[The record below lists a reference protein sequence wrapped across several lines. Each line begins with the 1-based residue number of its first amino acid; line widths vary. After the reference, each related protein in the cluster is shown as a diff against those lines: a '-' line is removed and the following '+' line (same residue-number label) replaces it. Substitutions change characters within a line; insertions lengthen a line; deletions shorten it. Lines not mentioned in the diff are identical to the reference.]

1 MVIMLRKITDLG
13 TPEEKVEDTRIA
25 DVRLDNRSSGPVI
38 IYHWDGIPMYWS
50 IVDRIGDAWALDT
63 DRHRTIRTILV
74 IDDKEYD
81 EAQVK
86 EHYAELKALFDRI
99 YTEKL
104 LQEIDDD
111 QGSFEGVQREST

>member
-1 MVIMLRKITDLG
+1 MVIVLRKITDLG

-25 DVRLDNRSSGPVI
+25 DVHFVDRSPVPAI
-38 IYHWDGIPMYWS
+38 TYHCDRVPRGWKIW
-50 IVDRIGDAWALDT
+50 DRIGDAWALDK
-63 DRHRTIRTILV
+63 DVHRTIRTILV

-81 EAQVK
+81 EVQVK
-86 EHYAELKALFDRI
+86 EHYSELKVLFDRI

-111 QGSFEGVQREST
+111 QGSFEGV

>member
-13 TPEEKVEDTRIA
+13 TPEEKVKDTRIV
-25 DVRLDNRSSGPVI
+25 DVCFVDGSSVPAI
-38 IYHWDGIPMYWS
+38 TYHCDSVPREWKIW
-50 IVDRIGDAWALDT
+50 DRIGDARTLDK
-63 DRHRTIRTILV
+63 DGYRTIRTILV

-99 YTEKL
+99 HTEKL

-111 QGSFEGVQREST
+111 QGSFEGV

>member
-1 MVIMLRKITDLG
+1 MVIILRKITDLG
-13 TPEEKVEDTRIA
+13 TPEEKVKDTRIA
-25 DVRLDNRSSGPVI
+25 DVQFVDGSSVPAI
-38 IYHWDGIPMYWS
+38 TYHCDSVPREWKIW
-50 IVDRIGDAWALDT
+50 DRIGDARTLDK
-63 DRHRTIRTILV
+63 DGYRTIRTVLV

-99 YTEKL
+99 HTEKL

-111 QGSFEGVQREST
+111 

>member
-1 MVIMLRKITDLG
+1 MVKLRKITDLG
-13 TPEEKVEDTRIA
+13 TPEEKVEDMTII
-25 DVRLDNRSSGPVI
+25 DVHLDDRSSVPAI
-38 IYHWDGIPMYWS
+38 SYRWDGIPNGWNTW
-50 IVDRIGDAWALDT
+50 DRIGDTWKLDKEGY
-63 DRHRTIRTILV
+63 RTTRTILV

-86 EHYAELKALFDRI
+86 EHYAELKVFFDRI

-111 QGSFEGVQREST
+111 QDSFESI

>member
-13 TPEEKVEDTRIA
+13 RLEEKVKDTRIT
-25 DVRLDNRSSGPVI
+25 DIHFVDGSSVPAI
-38 IYHWDGIPMYWS
+38 TYHCDSVPRGWKIW
-50 IVDRIGDAWALDT
+50 DRIGDAQTLDK
-63 DRHRTIRTILV
+63 DGYRIARTILV

-111 QGSFEGVQREST
+111 QDSFESV

>member
-1 MVIMLRKITDLG
+1 MVIVLRKITDLG

-25 DVRLDNRSSGPVI
+25 DVRLVDKSPVPAI
-38 IYHWDGIPMYWS
+38 TYHYDRVPRGWKIW
-50 IVDRIGDAWALDT
+50 DRIGDTWALDK
-63 DRHRTIRTILV
+63 DGHRTIRTILV
-74 IDDKEYD
+74 IDNKEYD

-104 LQEIDDD
+104 LEEIDDD
-111 QGSFEGVQREST
+111 QGSFEGV

>member
-13 TPEEKVEDTRIA
+13 TPEEKVRNTRIA
-25 DVRLDNRSSGPVI
+25 DVHFVDNSSVPAI
-38 IYHWDGIPMYWS
+38 TYHCDSVPRGWKIW
-50 IVDRIGDAWALDT
+50 DRIGDARTLDK
-63 DRHRTIRTILV
+63 DGYRTIRTILV

-104 LQEIDDD
+104 LQKIDDD
-111 QGSFEGVQREST
+111 

>member
-25 DVRLDNRSSGPVI
+25 DVRLVDRSPVPAI
-38 IYHWDGIPMYWS
+38 IYHCDRVPRGWKIW
-50 IVDRIGDAWALDT
+50 DRIGDAWALDK
-63 DRHRTIRTILV
+63 DEHRTIRTILV

-104 LQEIDDD
+104 LEEIDDD
-111 QGSFEGVQREST
+111 QGSFEGV

>member
-25 DVRLDNRSSGPVI
+25 DVDFVDRSPVPAI
-38 IYHWDGIPMYWS
+38 TYHCDRVPRGWKIW
-50 IVDRIGDAWALDT
+50 DRIGDAWALDT

-74 IDDKEYD
+74 IDGKEYD

-111 QGSFEGVQREST
+111 QDSFEGV

>member
-1 MVIMLRKITDLG
+1 MVIMLRTISNLG
-13 TPEEKVEDTRIA
+13 TPEEKVEDKPIL
-25 DVRLDNRSSGPVI
+25 DVHLDDRSSVPAI
-38 IYHWDGIPMYWS
+38 SYRWDGIPTGWNTW
-50 IVDRIGDAWALDT
+50 DRIGDTWRLDG
-63 DRHRTIRTILV
+63 DGYRTIRTILV

-86 EHYAELKALFDRI
+86 KHYAELKVLFDRI

-111 QGSFEGVQREST
+111 QGSFEGI

>member
-50 IVDRIGDAWALDT
+50 IVDRIGDTLTIDKDGYRT
-63 DRHRTIRTILV
+63 DRTVLV

-104 LQEIDDD
+104 LQEIDND
-111 QGSFEGVQREST
+111 

>member
-1 MVIMLRKITDLG
+1 MIKLRKIIDLG

-25 DVRLDNRSSGPVI
+25 DVHFDDRSSVPAI
-38 IYHWDGIPMYWS
+38 IYHWDGVPRDWS
-50 IVDRIGDAWALDT
+50 TWDRIGDTWKLDKDGYKT
-63 DRHRTIRTILV
+63 TRTILV

-81 EAQVK
+81 EEQVK
-86 EHYAELKALFDRI
+86 EHYAELKVLFDRI

-111 QGSFEGVQREST
+111 QGSFEGV

>member
-1 MVIMLRKITDLG
+1 MVIILRKITDLG
-13 TPEEKVEDTRIA
+13 TPEEKVKDTRIA
-25 DVRLDNRSSGPVI
+25 DVQFVDGSSVPAI
-38 IYHWDGIPMYWS
+38 TYHCDSVPRGWKIW
-50 IVDRIGDAWALDT
+50 DRISDARTVDK
-63 DRHRTIRTILV
+63 DGYRTIRTVLV

-104 LQEIDDD
+104 LEEIDDD
-111 QGSFEGVQREST
+111 QGSFEGV

>member
-1 MVIMLRKITDLG
+1 MVIILRKITDLG

-25 DVRLDNRSSGPVI
+25 DVHLDDRSSGPVI

-50 IVDRIGDAWALDT
+50 IVDRIGDARTLDK
-63 DRHRTIRTILV
+63 DGYRIARTILV
-74 IDDKEYD
+74 IDGKEYD
-81 EAQVK
+81 EVQVK
-86 EHYAELKALFDRI
+86 EHYSELKVLFDRI

-111 QGSFEGVQREST
+111 QGSFESV

>member
-1 MVIMLRKITDLG
+1 MIKLRTISNLG
-13 TPEEKVEDTRIA
+13 TPEEKVEDKPIF
-25 DVRLDNRSSGPVI
+25 DVHFDDRSSVPAI
-38 IYHWDGIPMYWS
+38 SYRWDGIPRGWNAW
-50 IVDRIGDAWALDT
+50 DRIGDTWKIDK
-63 DRHRTIRTILV
+63 DGYRTTRTILV

-111 QGSFEGVQREST
+111 QDSFEGV

>member
-13 TPEEKVEDTRIA
+13 TPEEKVEDTRIT
-25 DVRLDNRSSGPVI
+25 DVHLDDRSFVPAI
-38 IYHWDGIPMYWS
+38 IYHWDGVPREWNTW
-50 IVDRIGDAWALDT
+50 DRIGDTWKIHKDGY
-63 DRHRTIRTILV
+63 RTTRTILV

-86 EHYAELKALFDRI
+86 EHYAELKVLFDRI

-104 LQEIDDD
+104 LEEIDDD
-111 QGSFEGVQREST
+111 QGDFEGI

>member
-1 MVIMLRKITDLG
+1 MVIILRKITDLG
-13 TPEEKVEDTRIA
+13 TPEEKVIDMRIA
-25 DVRLDNRSSGPVI
+25 DVHFVDSSSVPAI
-38 IYHWDGIPMYWS
+38 TYHCDSVPWEWKIW
-50 IVDRIGDAWALDT
+50 DRIGDARTLDK
-63 DRHRTIRTILV
+63 DGYRIIRTVLV
-74 IDDKEYD
+74 IDDKVYD

-111 QGSFEGVQREST
+111 

>member
-1 MVIMLRKITDLG
+1 MIKLRTISNLG
-13 TPEEKVEDTRIA
+13 TAEEKVEDKPIL
-25 DVRLDNRSSGPVI
+25 DVHLDDRSSVPAI
-38 IYHWDGIPMYWS
+38 RYRWDGIPNEWS
-50 IVDRIGDAWALDT
+50 TWDRIGDTWRLDG
-63 DRHRTIRTILV
+63 DGYRTTRTILV

-86 EHYAELKALFDRI
+86 EHYAELKVFFDRI

-111 QGSFEGVQREST
+111 QGSFEGV

>member
-1 MVIMLRKITDLG
+1 MVIILRKITDPG

-25 DVRLDNRSSGPVI
+25 DVHFVDI
-38 IYHWDGIPMYWS
+38 W
-50 IVDRIGDAWALDT
+50 DRIGDAWELDK
-63 DRHRTIRTILV
+63 DGHRTIRTILV

-111 QGSFEGVQREST
+111 

>member
-1 MVIMLRKITDLG
+1 MIKLRTISNLG
-13 TPEEKVEDTRIA
+13 TPEEKVEDKRIA
-25 DVRLDNRSSGPVI
+25 DVHFVDNSSVPAI
-38 IYHWDGIPMYWS
+38 TYHCDSVPRGWKIW
-50 IVDRIGDAWALDT
+50 DRIGDARTLDK
-63 DRHRTIRTILV
+63 DGYRTIRTILV

-111 QGSFEGVQREST
+111 

>member
-25 DVRLDNRSSGPVI
+25 DVHFVDI
-38 IYHWDGIPMYWS
+38 W
-50 IVDRIGDAWALDT
+50 DRIGDAWELDK
-63 DRHRTIRTILV
+63 DGHRTIRTILV

-111 QGSFEGVQREST
+111 QGSFEGV

>member
-1 MVIMLRKITDLG
+1 MVIILRKITDLG

-25 DVRLDNRSSGPVI
+25 DVHFVDI
-38 IYHWDGIPMYWS
+38 W
-50 IVDRIGDAWALDT
+50 DRIGDAWVLDK
-63 DRHRTIRTILV
+63 DGQRTIRTILV

-81 EAQVK
+81 ETQVK

-111 QGSFEGVQREST
+111 